1 MNPLFRPAIAAV
13 VAGVATIAWS
23 AAGSAQ
29 PQPET
34 TVRASQLG
42 GWDVSFAPR
51 VGFFLPQQG
60 SSTGRNAVRRPT
72 FGMEL
77 AARRK
82 GSWYGARAL
91 FERSTRWHP
100 QRDLGRSILPD
111 GSFLPDDSP
120 DSQYFETVVVDVMA
134 YTPAYEGI
142 RAYMFSGFG
151 SKIIGSPEETPILP
165 YSLVGAERARTVHG
179 GIGIEA
185 PLSGGAAVL
194 EVGDYYG
201 KSGGGHRVH
210 DIHITLMARLSGI
223 GDFIRTLV
231 TGEDSNG

>member
-1 MNPLFRPAIAAV
+1 MKPLFRPAIAAAF
-13 VAGVATIAWS
+13 AGVAAIAWS
-23 AAGSAQ
+23 AEASAQ

-34 TVRASQLG
+34 TVRASRPG

-51 VGFFLPQQG
+51 VGYFLPQHG
-60 SSTGRNAVRRPT
+60 SAGRNAVRRPT

-77 AARRK
+77 AAKPK

-91 FERSTRWHP
+91 FERSMRWSP
-100 QRDLGRSILPD
+100 QRDLTSSILPD
-111 GSFLPDDSP
+111 GSFVPDSP
-120 DSQYFETVVVDVMA
+120 DSQYFETVVVDLMA
-134 YTPAYEGI
+134 YTPVYEGV

-151 SKIIGSPEETPILP
+151 SKIIGSPEETAILP
-165 YSLVGAERARTVHG
+165 YSLVGTERARTWHG
-179 GIGIEA
+179 GLGIEV
-185 PLSGGAAVL
+185 PLGGGAAVF

-201 KSGGGHRVH
+201 RNGGDRRVH

-231 TGEDSNG
+231 TGEDSDG